1 MACSIL
7 VVSEDGVEGVWL
19 EGCTLTFEEF
29 VLELDPMKTKS
40 MEESLKQ
47 VHAH

>member
-1 MACSIL
+1 MAGSLL
-7 VVSEDGVEGVWL
+7 VVSEDGVKGVWL
-19 EGCTLTFEEF
+19 EGCAGTFEEF

-40 MEESLKQ
+40 MQESLKQ